1 MAQKTMK
8 QMFDSLV
15 EEAKKEGALRDLLV
29 DEGREA
35 ERPRVK
41 FDGETYYLG
50 LLDGK
55 PMMVKE
61 KDKTF
66 VNPEM
71 MSAGVHELSWVLK
84 SS

>member
-1 MAQKTMK
+1 MLQKTMK
-8 QMFDSLV
+8 KMFDSLV
-15 EEAKKEGALRDLLV
+15 EEARKEGALQDLLI
-29 DEGREA
+29 DTGRESQ
-35 ERPRVK
+35 RPRVK

-71 MSAGVHELSWVLK
+71 ISEGIHELAWILK
-84 SS
+84 SK